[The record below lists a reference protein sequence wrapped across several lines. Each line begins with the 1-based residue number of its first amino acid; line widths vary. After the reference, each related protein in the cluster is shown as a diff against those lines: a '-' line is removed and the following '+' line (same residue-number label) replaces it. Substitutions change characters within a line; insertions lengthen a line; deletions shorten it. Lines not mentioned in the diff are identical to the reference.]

1 MRAMM
6 ILAIGLLVL
15 GTIAA
20 PFSEASSPEETGIS
34 KSIPE
39 AQAPSVVLVES
50 FLGPQAERVGESAE
64 GVQLTWWPWSDET
77 GSNWPDDD
85 AKARIG
91 QLGLSGEAGT
101 LYNGQIDLQTASA
114 MQFQTP
120 LIDLEGTIELVREE
134 TGDVSLSIAVELTPL
149 VNLSDSTVVSI
160 LISEDRSM
168 DHHGRVAEHLV
179 RDMMP
184 QVGFSVDANNLTK
197 TTWKVPSTHLAAAG
211 IDFEEQPHG
220 WHITFAFFGDLEGGE
235 ENRLLGLYHTSAPTS
250 WDSTA
255 PSDFFVPMFLLLLC
269 AVVASGAVMGSF
281 KREKG
286 MPKIDAQWTSSEPPS
301 IQFRILAGTQP
312 LSLTGCTTVEPWA
325 IRGGFKRVS
334 IPAGRSH
341 EFAIRF
347 KQAEPEDCH
356 ISLSVE
362 VEELG
367 AWTQYLR
374 LASPQEALRSVE
386 VGEHEPSNGDDA

>member
-6 ILAIGLLVL
+6 ILGIGLLVL
-15 GTIAA
+15 GTLTV
-20 PFSEASSPEETGIS
+20 PFSEASSTEEIGVS
-34 KSIPE
+34 KAIPE
-39 AQAPSVVLVES
+39 AQAPSVLLVES

-64 GVQLTWWPWSDET
+64 GVQITWWPWSDET

-114 MQFQTP
+114 LQFQTL
-120 LIDLEGTIELVREE
+120 LIELEGTIALVREE
-134 TGDVSLSIAVELTPL
+134 TGDISLSIEVELTPL

-168 DHHGRVAEHLV
+168 DHHGRVTEHLV

-184 QVGFSVDANNLTK
+184 QVGFSVDANNVTK
-197 TTWKVPSTHLAAAG
+197 TTWKVPSTHLVAAG

-255 PSDFFVPMFLLLLC
+255 PSEFFVPMF
-269 AVVASGAVMGSF
+269 
-281 KREKG
+281 
-286 MPKIDAQWTSSEPPS
+286 
-301 IQFRILAGTQP
+301 
-312 LSLTGCTTVEPWA
+312 
-325 IRGGFKRVS
+325 
-334 IPAGRSH
+334 
-341 EFAIRF
+341 
-347 KQAEPEDCH
+347 
-356 ISLSVE
+356 
-362 VEELG
+362 
-367 AWTQYLR
+367 
-374 LASPQEALRSVE
+374 
-386 VGEHEPSNGDDA
+386 

>member
-6 ILAIGLLVL
+6 ILGIGLLVL
-15 GTIAA
+15 GTLTV
-20 PFSEASSPEETGIS
+20 PFSEASSTEEIGVS
-34 KSIPE
+34 KAIPE
-39 AQAPSVVLVES
+39 AQDPSVLLVES

-114 MQFQTP
+114 LQFQTL
-120 LIDLEGTIELVREE
+120 LIELEGTIALVREE
-134 TGDVSLSIAVELTPL
+134 TGDISLSIEVELTPL

-168 DHHGRVAEHLV
+168 DHHGRVTEHLV

-184 QVGFSVDANNLTK
+184 QVGFSVDANNVTK

-269 AVVASGAVMGSF
+269 AVVASGAVMG
-281 KREKG
+281 
-286 MPKIDAQWTSSEPPS
+286 ICITS
-301 IQFRILAGTQP
+301 
-312 LSLTGCTTVEPWA
+312 
-325 IRGGFKRVS
+325 
-334 IPAGRSH
+334 
-341 EFAIRF
+341 
-347 KQAEPEDCH
+347 
-356 ISLSVE
+356 
-362 VEELG
+362 
-367 AWTQYLR
+367 
-374 LASPQEALRSVE
+374 
-386 VGEHEPSNGDDA
+386 

>member
-15 GTIAA
+15 GTLAA

-34 KSIPE
+34 KAIPE

-197 TTWKVPSTHLAAAG
+197 TTWKVPSH
-211 IDFEEQPHG
+211 DE
-220 WHITFAFFGDLEGGE
+220 
-235 ENRLLGLYHTSAPTS
+235 
-250 WDSTA
+250 
-255 PSDFFVPMFLLLLC
+255 
-269 AVVASGAVMGSF
+269 
-281 KREKG
+281 
-286 MPKIDAQWTSSEPPS
+286 
-301 IQFRILAGTQP
+301 
-312 LSLTGCTTVEPWA
+312 
-325 IRGGFKRVS
+325 
-334 IPAGRSH
+334 
-341 EFAIRF
+341 
-347 KQAEPEDCH
+347 
-356 ISLSVE
+356 
-362 VEELG
+362 
-367 AWTQYLR
+367 
-374 LASPQEALRSVE
+374 
-386 VGEHEPSNGDDA
+386 